1 MRLLLDTCI
10 YLWWINDDSRLSKI
24 ARAFI
29 MRADAIYISSASIWE
44 ASIKI
49 NIGKLDANIE
59 VLAEAIKL
67 SGFTELPIT
76 VEHAVALQKLPN
88 LHRDPFDRILL
99 AQAITEPLKFVTVD
113 QTLNK
118 YSELVELV
126 N

>member
-10 YLWWINDDSRLSKI
+10 YLWWVNDDNRLEKTT
-24 ARAFI
+24 RAFI
-29 MRADAIYISSASIWE
+29 MQADAIYISSASIWE

-49 NIGKLDANIE
+49 SIGKLHGKIE

-76 VEHAVALQKLPN
+76 AEHAVALQRLPN

-99 AQAITEPLKFVTVD
+99 AQAITEPLKFITAD
-113 QTLNK
+113 QTLSQ